1 MRALQEMH
9 RVLKSGGIIGIRDVD
24 LGGNLFAPPNE
35 LFKRFAAIFEADWAG
50 LGGHPRLGREL
61 RGLLTE
67 VGFVEV
73 VASASYEAF
82 SDLESRRF
90 VSQLVAGRVRELDFV
105 KRVLECGLAN
115 AEELDAMHAA
125 WLTWPE
131 RSDAFAATA
140 HVEVV
145 GRKA

>member
-1 MRALQEMH
+1 
-9 RVLKSGGIIGIRDVD
+9 LKSGGIIGIRDVD
-24 LGGNLFAPPNE
+24 LGGSLYNPPDE
-35 LFKRFAAIFEADWAG
+35 LFKRFAALYEADWAG
-50 LGGHPRLGREL
+50 VGGHPRLGREL

-67 VGFVEV
+67 AGFVEV
-73 VASASYEAF
+73 VASASYAVF
-82 SDLESRRF
+82 SDLESQRF
-90 VSQLVAGRVRELDFV
+90 MSQILASRVREEDFV
-105 KRVLECGLAN
+105 KRVLVGGLTT

-125 WLTWPE
+125 WLSWPE